1 MNLNYVSDADTHAIQ
16 ALRRID
22 LDSDDDES
30 VDSSN

>member
-1 MNLNYVSDADTHAIQ
+1 MNVNYVSDADTHAIQ
-16 ALRRID
+16 ALRKFD